1 MWLLFR
7 FFFFNFHLETNVQLL
22 GLFSYA
28 HCTFTSCGKS
38 ATGKSKG
45 IAFRV
50 QIMKVPILKRF
61 HWTLL
66 LHIGLKILMLMILKT
81 FAKYKQRDWK
91 PKLLAIKNYVSH
103 IRVGKPFD
111 YLTVRKIVKIK
122 VLPLLVLS

>member
-7 FFFFNFHLETNVQLL
+7 FFFFKF
-22 GLFSYA
+22 LFGNQ
-28 HCTFTSCGKS
+28 CTITWSFFLCLFTSCGKS

-111 YLTVRKIVKIK
+111 YPTVRKIVKIK